1 MMKKVTLLTVVL
13 FTVLSHQAQL
23 NVPKASPLCTYSQRV
38 GLTDISLSYSRPAV
52 NNRRIFGDLI
62 PFDAYWR
69 LGANE
74 NTKITTTDVLIFGKD
89 TLAVGTYALFAKPGQ
104 ERWTIAFYRDYNN
117 WGVPDPWDSK
127 KVALELTAPIQLQA
141 HKTENLTLGIDEI
154 GNNGAVF
161 FIAWDNVRVNWSFN
175 VNTMPKVKASIDKVM
190 AGPTPND
197 YHAAAKYYYDEK
209 IDNEKALEWVN
220 LALKARPEA
229 YWMLRTKSLIQ
240 ASLGQYKEAIL
251 TAESCIKL
259 AEADGDIAYVSQC
272 KNSIIEW
279 KKQK

>member
-1 MMKKVTLLTVVL
+1 
-13 FTVLSHQAQL
+13 
-23 NVPKASPLCTYSQRV
+23 
-38 GLTDISLSYSRPAV
+38 
-52 NNRRIFGDLI
+52 
-62 PFDAYWR
+62 
-69 LGANE
+69 
-74 NTKITTTDVLIFGKD
+74 
-89 TLAVGTYALFAKPGQ
+89 
-104 ERWTIAFYRDYNN
+104 
-117 WGVPDPWDSK
+117 
-127 KVALELTAPIQLQA
+127 
-141 HKTENLTLGIDEI
+141 
-154 GNNGAVF
+154 
-161 FIAWDNVRVNWSFN
+161 
-175 VNTMPKVKASIDKVM
+175 MPKVKASIDKVM

>member
-13 FTVLSHQAQL
+13 FTALSHQAQL

-175 VNTMPKVKASIDKVM
+175 VNTMPKVKILNSSLTRTIQGGHPDS
-190 AGPTPND
+190 GIL
-197 YHAAAKYYYDEK
+197 HK
-209 IDNEKALEWVN
+209 ISGSRWGYRL
-220 LALKARPEA
+220 
-229 YWMLRTKSLIQ
+229 
-240 ASLGQYKEAIL
+240 
-251 TAESCIKL
+251 C
-259 AEADGDIAYVSQC
+259 
-272 KNSIIEW
+272 
-279 KKQK
+279 